1 MGAHKDRSKTERT
14 GRVQRIGGEAYLSF
28 IDLGSEEHNTTAA
41 ANVQRW
47 RMIGD
52 ESERQVN
59 RISKKSAQN
68 LVRNGRKTF
77 SRRYGPLDS
86 ESV

>member
-1 MGAHKDRSKTERT
+1 MYPKGNAIEQRPENGVGAHKDRSRTEGT

-28 IDLGSEEHNTTAA
+28 IDLGSEEHNPTAA

-47 RMIGD
+47 RMIGG

-59 RISKKSAQN
+59 RISKSPHKI
-68 LVRNGRKTF
+68 L
-77 SRRYGPLDS
+77 
-86 ESV
+86 

>member
-47 RMIGD
+47 RMIGSD
-52 ESERQVN
+52 DQGAGQQNMES
-59 RISKKSAQN
+59 
-68 LVRNGRKTF
+68 
-77 SRRYGPLDS
+77 PP
-86 ESV
+86 